1 MQLNFRKE
9 EERFERM
16 LKYLV
21 SSIGLDSP
29 KLSFIGVFLNKGGS
43 IHFLK
48 FYILVVF
55 KKCTKA
61 RYVMN
66 QWYEWDQEHSISW
79 IKLVKDLCL
88 MSSSILASVST
99 NHPNY
104 NKKEQTNSFLIKTRW
119 STQIQYF
126 L

>member
-43 IHFLK
+43 IHFFK
-48 FYILVVF
+48 FYILVVL

-66 QWYEWDQEHSISW
+66 Q
-79 IKLVKDLCL
+79 
-88 MSSSILASVST
+88 
-99 NHPNY
+99 
-104 NKKEQTNSFLIKTRW
+104 
-119 STQIQYF
+119 
-126 L
+126 